1 MLPRRLR
8 LLPALLLVL
17 MLQGCDSAL
26 YTNLSELEANKMLAV
41 LLSEGISA
49 GRDMQDD
56 GLITVTVPEDR
67 FAEAVAL
74 LDEAGLP
81 AQKFSSMGD
90 VFKSNSLV
98 ASPVQE
104 RAQMIYALSE
114 EISHTVSQI
123 DGVLS
128 ARVHVVLPDN
138 DLLKRVI
145 SPSSASVL
153 VRYEP
158 ETDIDGLI
166 PQIKTLVANSI
177 SGLSYEGVSVTAIKA
192 TQRSRDQAQPPM
204 TSFLGIWMLE
214 SSAARAKTM
223 LVGGLLLLLALAGT
237 LGWYLW
243 RERQRPA
250 TYVLEERG

>member
-1 MLPRRLR
+1 ARATRRRRNGSPDCVAQSGLRLLHRDADGGARRDPDIGRREHPGEGAMTMSSRRLR
-8 LLPALLLVL
+8 LLQVLLLMFL
-17 MLQGCDSAL
+17 LQGCDSAL
-26 YTNLSELEANKMLAV
+26 YTNLSELEANKMLAA
-41 LLSEGISA
+41 LLGEGISA
-49 GRDMQDD
+49 GRDLQGD

-74 LDEAGLP
+74 LNEAGLP

-138 DLLKRVI
+138 DL
-145 SPSSASVL
+145 
-153 VRYEP
+153 
-158 ETDIDGLI
+158 
-166 PQIKTLVANSI
+166 
-177 SGLSYEGVSVTAIKA
+177 
-192 TQRSRDQAQPPM
+192 
-204 TSFLGIWMLE
+204 
-214 SSAARAKTM
+214 
-223 LVGGLLLLLALAGT
+223 
-237 LGWYLW
+237 
-243 RERQRPA
+243 
-250 TYVLEERG
+250 